1 MSIKHGNKKFI
12 FGVVKVSDKGQIL
25 IPKEARDTFKI
36 EPGDSLILLGDI
48 EKGLALVKT
57 EVFAPFTESIM
68 GDNNDNNKDK

>member
-1 MSIKHGNKKFI
+1 MSIKQGNKKFI

-25 IPKEARDTFKI
+25 IPKEARDTFNI

-48 EKGLALVKT
+48 EKGLSLVKT

-68 GDNNDNNKDK
+68 GYNNDNNKDK

>member
-1 MSIKHGNKKFI
+1 MSIKQGNKKFI

-25 IPKEARDTFKI
+25 IPKEARDTFNI

-48 EKGLALVKT
+48 EKGLVLVKT

>member
-1 MSIKHGNKKFI
+1 MSIKQGNKKFI

-25 IPKEARDTFKI
+25 IPKEARDTFNI

-57 EVFAPFTESIM
+57 FAPFTESIM

>member
-1 MSIKHGNKKFI
+1 MSIKQGNKKFI

-25 IPKEARDTFKI
+25 IPKEARDTFNI

-48 EKGLALVKT
+48 EKWLALVKT

>member
-1 MSIKHGNKKFI
+1 MSIKQGNKKFI

-25 IPKEARDTFKI
+25 IPKEARDTFNI

-57 EVFAPFTESIM
+57 EVLAPFTESIM
-68 GDNNDNNKDK
+68 GDYNDNNKDK

>member
-1 MSIKHGNKKFI
+1 MSIKQGNKKFI

-25 IPKEARDTFKI
+25 IPKEARDTFNI

-57 EVFAPFTESIM
+57 
-68 GDNNDNNKDK
+68 